1 MMEKTLKN
9 LKETKEERNMLKN
22 KNGITLIALVVTI
35 VVLLLLAGVSIN
47 LVLDNNGI
55 IAKSKDA
62 KASTR
67 ASQVEDEIGIWEQN
81 NFINSETG
89 QEQEDMDNLLA
100 SLISRKLLTE
110 DEIDRERGIITIK
123 KSDGTIIKEISY
135 SNVKINISREP
146 ETTEKVGA
154 VAFTVDSVKGVAMP
168 DIDVSQGKEEI
179 ANFMGSL
186 GDEKKKEI
194 IKISMPTFINNMDN
208 TANCNTF
215 EDVIAWH
222 KRKGYIDEETE
233 ESFWNFV
240 GKETNGLDMFLAQ
253 NILFGLC
260 FDEDTETIRF
270 YIVTNPDNEVSN
282 TYRTCQNGIYTFKV
296 QDIITGRTYIKRVE
310 VNNIDK
316 DIVEPENIGDWE
328 YTEEDD
334 GTITI
339 TSYKGTDTTVIIPNY
354 INNKPV
360 KKITGNSSNTL
371 WNSSICNA
379 GSNNGIVGVYTK
391 RQDTI
396 EEVIISEGIEVIDS
410 FTFTSTLKLK
420 KVTIPETVTTIERSA
435 FAHCTNLSNV
445 IIPNSVTTI
454 GTYAFYGCGSLQNI
468 DISSNVTSMG
478 SAVFNGISSIT
489 VNVPFKEGEL
499 PDGWS
504 EIWNKSGNFESD
516 ITPTVNYKQ

>member
-1 MMEKTLKN
+1 MLEKTLKN

-154 VAFTVDSVKGVAMP
+154 VVFTVDSVEG
-168 DIDVSQGKEEI
+168 ITSFRNGEEYN
-179 ANFMGSL
+179 AFVNALS
-186 GDEKKKEI
+186 EEQQKEI
-194 IKISMPTFINNMDN
+194 IRRAEHLCINKLSMEKNTQIQCTTFKE
-208 TANCNTF
+208 AL
-215 EDVIAWH
+215 EWH
-222 KRKGYIDEETE
+222 KERGDISAATE
-233 ESFWNFV
+233 EEFWNWIESMDGIIV
-240 GKETNGLDMFLAQ
+240 YLAGDLEYIGTIEDNKGLVCCV
-253 NILFGLC
+253 I
-260 FDEDTETIRF
+260 
-270 YIVTNPDNEVSN
+270 TNPDNEVSN

-371 WNSSICNA
+371 WNASICNA
-379 GSNNGIVGVYTK
+379 GSNSGPIGVYTK
-391 RQDTI
+391 KQDTI

-454 GTYAFYGCGSLQNI
+454 GTYAFYGCDSLQNI

-499 PDGWS
+499 PDSW
-504 EIWNKSGNFESD
+504 EEDWNKSGNFESD